1 MDAKVTAVMD
11 SVDEKKRFKERVMQY
26 DTNVS
31 VVVRRLVK
39 EWMKEHPHIGSSVN
53 MIG

>member
-1 MDAKVTAVMD
+1 MDAKLTAVMD
-11 SVDEKKRFKERVMQY
+11 NVEEKKRFKARVMQY

-31 VVVRRLVK
+31 VVIRQLVK
-39 EWMKEHPHIGSSVN
+39 EWMKEHPHIGSSAS